1 MMKKKLIQILA
12 LVLAVSIP
20 STWAITTQT
29 AKKSTI
35 RAGAV
40 GMVAAKRVSTAD
52 KESFKA
58 ESKSSGK
65 SIHGLAKS
73 FSGSLPASKVS
84 SLTPLKVRDN
94 LKFWGSVIYS
104 DEDPVSGNAY
114 HGGLCSINASGGFE
128 ELVYD
133 MSANA
138 GGFVADGIYYGVT
151 YSIFWGEEIVY
162 ASKYDISDWSSSGNV
177 TLDASFNST
186 CLTYDKTTGTVYGCF
201 QDIDDIHSFWF
212 GKASYDIP
220 PSVTH
225 ISKIPSSNGLFNAM
239 FTDDEGQVYA
249 IDMLGDLYKINK
261 ENGEMSLV
269 GATGFVP
276 KYVCGAAFDSKSGKA
291 YWTLASADEKTYL
304 IEIDPTTGAGTIIHQ
319 FEHNDEITGLVVAVV
334 AEDKAPAAPTNLILD
349 FQGELT
355 GNVSFTMP
363 AALHDGT
370 SASGSTQYTVCS
382 DGKKISEGIALYGEN
397 VTVKVTVPYA
407 GMQTIAVYCTNEV
420 GEGPKVSTREFIGKD
435 TPRSPENVN
444 ASWANGIFTITW
456 NAVTESVNGGYLKS
470 EEITYNI
477 VRMPDDVVVAENI
490 SSTKVTDNVSE
501 VAGTY
506 NKYYYKVIAYNGEMA
521 SSPGISNTIGLGSMT
536 PPYYNSLD
544 DDGSFDDFMII
555 DANNDGRT
563 WIYNSGNA
571 QCSYHDSNVMND
583 YLVLPPMYLEAG
595 KAYLFSMDAWA
606 RYTERVEVVYGNS
619 PVPESMKT
627 IVCEPKE
634 IEDENPVTIE
644 GYITPSASGIY
655 YVAVHG
661 ISDPDQFFLFVDN
674 ITISAATSF
683 AAPGAVS
690 DIMLTPEA
698 PSSKR
703 SVVSFITPSRTLG
716 GGNLYDLSKIEIYR
730 DETLVKTF
738 NNPATG
744 TKLSFIDEVVESG
757 LYKYTFKPFNKE
769 GEGKSS
775 SGTVFLGINIPAE
788 PMNVKAVETNNIGE
802 VTITWAAPDVDK
814 DGNPIDASK
823 IDYTIVDYNYGEY
836 IDIAEGVKGLS
847 YTFQALS
854 DSEPQS
860 LKQYAVFGRTE
871 SGTGYGT
878 VSKMIAVGEP
888 YSIPYEEPFAE
899 ASLGSLL
906 GMETIEGYPSWRIYN
921 PFSFTDVESDA
932 TGDNGFIAMNGESL
946 DDSGMIYTGK
956 ISLAGAVSPTV
967 SFYAFNIGNGD
978 DINEIS
984 VLVKETGSSDF
995 VEIGKFIM
1003 NSSVKT
1009 GWNKLSASLE
1019 DYKGKN
1025 IQIGL
1030 KATIKGYTF
1039 VLIDGIRVADTYD
1052 NDLAVKKLNAPV
1064 MVKPDSGFKIDAVIE
1079 NIGRKQASGYKVC
1092 LYRDGE
1098 LMSSLDGTM
1107 LKANEKKTFSF
1118 AQTLNVSNKNTYVYQ
1133 VKVNYASDE
1142 NNNDN
1147 ESYPVEVQLKK
1158 SGLPAPTDLVANLDN
1173 DKYVLSWKA
1182 PNLDEAVINASEDFE
1197 ECESFATS
1205 LDEWTFFDGDGY
1217 RIGTIQD
1224 YSLPIAIQG
1233 PQSFWV
1239 HDSDWESFK
1248 GNPTFAANSGKK
1260 CLASMFRADDGTVD
1274 DWVISPILIE
1284 KSQTISFYARSYDD
1298 RFAET
1303 IEVLYSNEGIDVSDF
1318 KLIETFEELPMDWM
1332 EYSFNV
1338 PEGAKYFAIRSVAT
1352 GSFMLLIDDIS
1363 FKSSASGLTLKGY
1376 NIYRD
1381 GIKVNTDLVQTQEF
1395 IDEMQ
1400 SDFDHQYD
1408 VSAVY
1413 TEGES
1418 GTIGIYTGQ
1427 GGTAAIEANKIII
1440 TGENGRI
1447 FIRNAAGLAVNI
1459 SATDGK
1465 MLFQRMG
1472 EDDMSIPMAR
1482 GIYIVKV
1489 GNTVVKAFVK

>member
-1 MMKKKLIQILA
+1 MMKKKIIQILA
-12 LVLAVSIP
+12 LVLAVSFP
-20 STWAITTQT
+20 STWAIATQT

-40 GMVAAKRVSTAD
+40 GMVAAKKVSMLD

-65 SIHGLAKS
+65 SNRGLAKS
-73 FSGSLPASKVS
+73 FSGCIPAPKVS
-84 SLTPLKVRDN
+84 GLTPLKVRDN

-104 DEDPVSGNAY
+104 DEDPVTGNAY
-114 HGGLCSINASGGFE
+114 HSGLCSINTSGGFE

-138 GGFVADGIYYGVT
+138 GGFVAEGIYYGVT
-151 YSIFWGEEIVY
+151 YSVFWGEEIVS
-162 ASKYDISDWSSSGNV
+162 ASKYDISDWSSLGTV

-212 GKASYDIP
+212 GKASYEIP

-261 ENGEMSLV
+261 ENGEMNLV

-291 YWTLASADEKTYL
+291 YWTLSSADEKTYI
-304 IEIDPTTGAGTIIHQ
+304 IEIDPATGTGTKIYQ

-334 AEDKAPAAPTNLILD
+334 AEDKAPAAPTNLVLD

-363 AALHDGT
+363 AILHDGT

-382 DGKKISEGIALYGEN
+382 DGKKISEGVALYGEN
-397 VTVKVTVPYA
+397 VTAKVTVPTA
-407 GMQTIAVYCTNEV
+407 GEQTIAVYCTNDV
-420 GEGPKVSTREFIGKD
+420 GDGPKVSTREFIGKD
-435 TPRSPENVN
+435 TPLTPENVN
-444 ASWANGIFTITW
+444 ASWTNGIFTVTW
-456 NAVTESVNGGYLKS
+456 DAVTESVNGGYLKP
-470 EEITYNI
+470 EEITYKI
-477 VRMPDDVVVAENI
+477 VRMPDDIVVAENI
-490 SSTKVTDNVSE
+490 SSIKVTDNVPE
-501 VAGTY
+501 VAGSY

-544 DDGSFDDFMII
+544 EDNTFSDFMVI

-563 WIYNSGNA
+563 WAYNYGNA
-571 QCSYHDSNVMND
+571 QCSYHDTNVMDD
-583 YLVLPPMYLEAG
+583 YLVLPPMYLESG

-634 IEDENPVTIE
+634 IEDENPVAIE

-683 AAPGAVS
+683 AAPDTVS
-690 DIMLTPEA
+690 DILLTPET

-703 SVVSFITPSRTLG
+703 AVVSFRTPSMTLG
-716 GGNLYDLSKIEIYR
+716 GGNLNDLTKVEIYR

-738 NNPATG
+738 NNPGVG

-757 LYKYTFKPFNKE
+757 LYKYTFKPFNNE

-775 SGTVFLGINIPAE
+775 FGNVFLGINIPAE
-788 PMNVKAVETNNIGE
+788 PLNVKAVETNNIGE
-802 VTITWAAPDVDK
+802 VTVTWAAPEVDK

-836 IDIAEGVKGLS
+836 IDVAEGVKGLS

-854 DSEPQS
+854 DGVPQS

-888 YSIPYEEPFAE
+888 YNLPYEETFAN

-906 GMETIEGYPSWRIYN
+906 GMETIEGYPSWSIYN
-921 PFSFTDVESDA
+921 PFSFTDVENDA

-946 DDSGMIYTGK
+946 NDCAMIYTGK
-956 ISLAGAVSPTV
+956 ISLGGSVSPTV

-978 DINEIS
+978 DVNEIS

-995 VEIGKFIM
+995 VEVGKFIM
-1003 NSSVKT
+1003 NSSVNT
-1009 GWNKLSASLE
+1009 GWNKLSASLAE
-1019 DYKGKN
+1019 YKGKT

-1052 NDLAVKKLNAPV
+1052 YDIAVKNLKAPA
-1064 MVKPDSGFKIDAVIE
+1064 MVKPDSEFKIDAVIE
-1079 NIGRKQASGYKVC
+1079 NIGRKQASGYSVC

-1098 LMSSLDGTM
+1098 LIDSLDGTM

-1118 AQTLNVSNKNTYVYQ
+1118 VQILNVSNNNTYAYQ

-1142 NNNDN
+1142 NNIDN
-1147 ESYPVEVQLKK
+1147 ESSAVEVQLKK
-1158 SGLPAPTDLVANLDN
+1158 SGLPTPTDLVANLDN

-1182 PNLDEAVINASEDFE
+1182 PNLENAVINASEDFE

-1205 LDEWTFFDGDGY
+1205 LDEWTFVDGDGY
-1217 RIGTIQD
+1217 KIGTFQD
-1224 YSLPIAIQG
+1224 YNLPLAIQG

-1239 HDSDWESFK
+1239 HDSEWDSFK
-1248 GNPTFAANSGKK
+1248 GNPTFAAYSGTK

-1274 DWVISPILIE
+1274 DWVISPRLTG
-1284 KSQTISFYARSYDD
+1284 KSQTISFFARSYDD

-1303 IEVLYSNEGIDVSDF
+1303 IEVLYSNEGTDVSDF
-1318 KLIETFEELPMDWM
+1318 KLIEIFEELPMDWM
-1332 EYSFNV
+1332 EYSFNI
-1338 PEGAKYFAIRSVAT
+1338 PEDAKHFAIRSVAT

-1363 FKSSASGLTLKGY
+1363 YMSSAANLNLKGY

-1381 GIKVNTDLVQTQEF
+1381 GIKVNTDLVQTQEY

-1400 SDFDHQYD
+1400 SDVDHQYA

-1413 TEGES
+1413 MEGES
-1418 GTIGIYTGQ
+1418 ATVGINTGH
-1427 GGTAAIEANKIII
+1427 GGVDAIEANKVII
-1440 TGENGRI
+1440 TGGNGQI
-1447 FIRNAAGLAVNI
+1447 SICNAAGLAVNI

-1465 MLFQRMG
+1465 MLFQGMG
-1472 EDDMSIPMAR
+1472 EDDMSIPMSR
-1482 GIYIVKV
+1482 GIYIVKA
-1489 GNTVVKAFVK
+1489 GNTIVKTLVK